1 MTGTTKQM
9 HPAYDASLMFL
20 MQQEFNK
27 IILQYPMLS
36 IKNIFFH
43 VNGNFEMID
52 AYKKWQMINLLP
64 NMMHPYTRHKN
75 GFYCVLSL

>member
-1 MTGTTKQM
+1 MTRTTKQLQL
-9 HPAYDASLMFL
+9 AYDASLMFL

-43 VNGNFEMID
+43 VKSNFEMID
-52 AYKKWQMINLLP
+52 AYKK
-64 NMMHPYTRHKN
+64 
-75 GFYCVLSL
+75 

>member
-1 MTGTTKQM
+1 
-9 HPAYDASLMFL
+9 
-20 MQQEFNK
+20 
-27 IILQYPMLS
+27 MLS

-43 VNGNFEMID
+43 VKGNFEMID
-52 AYKKWQMINLLP
+52 AYKKWQMINLMP